1 MRCLG
6 PLSACVIGPLV
17 LTVGTATFLA
27 ALGCLTLGAWDWNGQ
42 RATREGEDTARPVG
56 AAGRPHPERR
66 RPRSRG
72 AAKRV
77 GAL

>member
-17 LTVGTATFLA
+17 LTAGTATFLA

-42 RATREGEDTARPVG
+42 RATREGEDAARPVG
-56 AAGRPHPERR
+56 AAGRPTKKNDG
-66 RPRSRG
+66 PRGRG

>member
-17 LTVGTATFLA
+17 LTAGTATFLA
-27 ALGCLTLGAWDWNGQ
+27 ALACLTLGAWDWNGR

-56 AAGRPHPERR
+56 AAGRPHQEKR
-66 RPRSRG
+66 RPRGRG